1 MLKAPVI
8 QLAGA
13 FLRAYTVDKMITLH
27 KKRCCLLVELKRK
40 KVVDIH
46 HKYNYTF

>member
-13 FLRAYTVDKMITLH
+13 FCNIKFTLISI
-27 KKRCCLLVELKRK
+27 L
-40 KVVDIH
+40 
-46 HKYNYTF
+46 

>member
-13 FLRAYTVDKMITLH
+13 FCNDMYYTKYVLWNGIYIFSEQEFYRCNGSCGVRLRSCY
-27 KKRCCLLVELKRK
+27 
-40 KVVDIH
+40 
-46 HKYNYTF
+46 